1 MDNVRPVAAVGS
13 DDWFRW
19 VWLVGRG
26 RAAQADTVDAIQE
39 TVLSDG
45 CPASVRAA
53 ALNALW
59 SLVPVSV
66 AVGIE
71 RQLLDRQDFDLA
83 LAGLAHPRWWKDES
97 WLAACMGWIGRDA
110 VVDATVAR
118 VLSWTERSVCWGR
131 VPTEVWERIGISRD
145 GTTSWRDVLETGI
158 RCVQDPPKSPFET
171 FWRQHIRHWVNRWL
185 QWEESVYLYQWRI
198 REESD
203 LVAWTGSEP
212 YPAAVPEAPD
222 VDLVAVMAD
231 RQAAETLYL
240 TMLGLGYTLRYDQS
254 VSAAAQWDGIWSSW
268 SSSLHYMTFEILTNA
283 QTTEWHIG
291 GLTGALRDPYAVKRW
306 GLSLD

>member
-26 RAAQADTVDAIQE
+26 RTAQAYTVDAIQE
-39 TVLSDG
+39 TVLSD
-45 CPASVRAA
+45 CYPASVRAA

-71 RQLLDRQDFDLA
+71 RQLLDRQDFDMA

-158 RCVQDPPKSPFET
+158 RRVQDPPKSPFET

-240 TMLGLGYTLRYDQS
+240 TILGLGYTLRYDQS

-268 SSSLHYMTFEILTNA
+268 SSSLHYMTFEILANV

-291 GLTGALRDPYAVKRW
+291 GLTGALRDQYAVKRW